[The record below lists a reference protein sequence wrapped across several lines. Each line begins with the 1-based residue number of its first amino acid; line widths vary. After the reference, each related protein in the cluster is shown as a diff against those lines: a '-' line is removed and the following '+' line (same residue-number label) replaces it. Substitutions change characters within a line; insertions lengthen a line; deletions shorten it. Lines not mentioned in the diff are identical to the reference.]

1 MILHYFQLESK
12 LANECLLSILF
23 SSLYNLVMAS
33 LERLLDSQL
42 PFSFVAKRRDWIDAS
57 YTERLKHLLQG
68 DLDFQ
73 GTNGAYASHNFHAF
87 PAKFPPQLPS
97 LFIEQ
102 LTQPGDVVLDPMA
115 GSGTTLVEAVLAER
129 IGVGCDIDPL
139 ALMISKVKTTP
150 LDPMLVGK
158 TGYRISHHAQQL
170 LKGNPH
176 DLWRIKAA
184 WTPKT
189 RDFVDYWFMP
199 QTQLEL
205 LALSH
210 VIDRLEDASLHQF
223 FQLIFSSIII
233 TKSGGVSLARDLAH
247 TRPHRAKVIYD
258 AAGEVLE
265 GMALVTENNPRLP
278 HISKT
283 LSSPVKEFDKRLHKA
298 LDGVRLLSRLK
309 ETQTIL
315 ARANAQALPLASD
328 SVDLIVTSP
337 PYASNAIDYMRAHK
351 FSLVWFGYPIE
362 ALGRVRRKYVGGE
375 TTGDIRF
382 ESLPDYPSKIV
393 QEVHRLD
400 EKKGR
405 VLHRYYSEM
414 KRVLKEMHR
423 VLKPGKAAIIVVG
436 SSVMRGR
443 DTETGRSLADIGESL
458 GFTLSHIGVRY
469 IDRDKRM
476 MPAGNRID
484 LSSQIQRRMH
494 REFVVGFLK

>member
-1 MILHYFQLESK
+1 M
-12 LANECLLSILF
+12 
-23 SSLYNLVMAS
+23 VS
-33 LERLLDSQL
+33 LERLPNSQL
-42 PFSFVAKRRDWIDAS
+42 SFPFVKRKEEFPNAP
-57 YTERLKHLLQG
+57 YPEKLQRLLRG

-73 GTNGAYASHNFHAF
+73 GKNSVYASHNFHAF
-87 PAKFPPQLPS
+87 PAKFPPQLPA
-97 LFIEQ
+97 LFIER

-129 IGVGCDIDPL
+129 IGAGCDIDPL
-139 ALMISKVKTTP
+139 ALMISEVKTTF
-150 LDPMLVGK
+150 LDPLLLGK
-158 TGYRISHHAQQL
+158 IGYRISQDAKRL
-170 LKGNPH
+170 LKENPD

-189 RDFVDYWFMP
+189 KDFVDYWFMP
-199 QTQLEL
+199 QTQLGL

-210 VIDRLEDASLHQF
+210 IIERLKDESLRQF
-223 FQLIFSSIII
+223 FRLIFSSTII

-258 AAGEVLE
+258 SSGEVLE
-265 GMALVTENNPRLP
+265 GMALVAEENPRLP

-283 LSSPVKEFDKRLHKA
+283 LSSPLKEFDKRLRKA
-298 LDGVRLLSRLK
+298 LDGVRRLSELK
-309 ETQTIL
+309 EARTIL
-315 ARANAQALPLASD
+315 AQADAQSLPLASN

-362 ALGRVRRKYVGGE
+362 ALGQARRKYVGGE
-375 TTGDIRF
+375 TTMNMRF
-382 ESLPDYPSKIV
+382 ETLPDYPAKIV
-393 QEVHRLD
+393 QEVQRLD
-400 EKKGR
+400 EKKGM

-414 KRVLKEMHR
+414 RRVLQEMHR
-423 VLKPGKAAIIVVG
+423 VLKPGKAAIIIVG
-436 SSVMRGR
+436 SSVMCGC
-443 DTETGRSLADIGESL
+443 DTETGRCLADIGESL

-476 MPAGNRID
+476 MPAGNQVD

-494 REFVVGFLK
+494 QEFVVGFLK